1 MHEWHCVGPASVE
14 GKTDTRE
21 TTFVNK
27 QLQMNKRKTQ
37 ANKREGRYWRR
48 LSLHTTLCYSPTC
61 WDEYDNSVRFN
72 LRYERLLLSSA
83 NGTQMTF
90 SGRGLF
96 AVKPVKKR
104 EKKVKKKNNQKAKTS
119 KERCLTTNELN
130 EFPFDKSWPVTH
142 GHSCSKGKRKV
153 GNFGVVVVFTPDLPM
168 LLTPT
173 WLHKKN
179 ILKFN

>member
-14 GKTDTRE
+14 GNTDTKE

-48 LSLHTTLCYSPTC
+48 LSLHTTLCYSLSC
-61 WDEYDNSVRFN
+61 LDEYNHSVRFN
-72 LRYERLLLSSA
+72 LLYKRLLLSSA

-96 AVKPVKKR
+96 AVKPVKKKGKKSQK
-104 EKKVKKKNNQKAKTS
+104 EKQ
-119 KERCLTTNELN
+119 
-130 EFPFDKSWPVTH
+130 
-142 GHSCSKGKRKV
+142 SKGKNKQRKMPNNKWIKWMSFWQV
-153 GNFGVVVVFTPDLPM
+153 MTCHARAFVQLR
-168 LLTPT
+168 
-173 WLHKKN
+173 KKERRKLWCGCRIYTRPSN
-179 ILKFN
+179 ASHTNLASQKKHSQI

>member
-1 MHEWHCVGPASVE
+1 MVPRESGSEAQVWFFWFAEQEASSASMHEWHCVGPASVE
-14 GKTDTRE
+14 GKTDTKE

-48 LSLHTTLCYSPTC
+48 LSLHTTLCYSPSC
-61 WDEYDNSVRFN
+61 LDEYNHSVRFN
-72 LRYERLLLSSA
+72 LLYKRLLLSSA

-90 SGRGLF
+90 SGRGFF

-104 EKKVKKKNNQKAKTS
+104 EKKVKKENNQKAKTS

-130 EFPFDKSWPVTH
+130 ECPFDKSWSVTH
-142 GHSCSKGKRKV
+142 GHSCS
-153 GNFGVVVVFTPDLPM
+153 
-168 LLTPT
+168 
-173 WLHKKN
+173 
-179 ILKFN
+179 